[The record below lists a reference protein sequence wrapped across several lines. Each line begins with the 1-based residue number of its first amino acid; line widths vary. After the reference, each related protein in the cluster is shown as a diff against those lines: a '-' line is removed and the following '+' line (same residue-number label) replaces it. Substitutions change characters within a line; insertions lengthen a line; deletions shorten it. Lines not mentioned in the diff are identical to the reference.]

1 MTLKKYNLAKMKNR
15 REQVNAQI
23 RESISN
29 YSRMGIKIEL
39 LEIEDN
45 SARVKIQH
53 KRLINNYM
61 LNQKQLFERVKD
73 VFKPTGLKTK
83 VVPMVYFIDPQLVDF
98 DWINLK
104 MSEFGIKRNDLIKQ
118 LAIDKSSLSLFLN
131 GKRKMNKLVKAAFYY
146 YFLTYELNR
155 DFRAKL

>member
-61 LNQKQLFERVKD
+61 LNQKQLVERVKD